1 VRAALR
7 TLAGHL
13 TGVHGA
19 GAATAPA
26 HNHACAVPRARLA
39 RVHTAAAGHFPSACC
54 TADPAGERSNWCAQ
68 PWGLRHSRQELVL
81 AAARQA
87 RAARIGRLASL
98 IQAGRKAL
106 RVQALARVELILRM
120 LAGIRRRKRP
130 VGGWHALHVL
140 ASV

>member
-1 VRAALR
+1 M
-7 TLAGHL
+7 
-13 TGVHGA
+13 
-19 GAATAPA
+19 
-26 HNHACAVPRARLA
+26 
-39 RVHTAAAGHFPSACC
+39 
-54 TADPAGERSNWCAQ
+54 
-68 PWGLRHSRQELVL
+68 